1 MNFWEQMLLV
11 FGLLYGVLS
20 NVTVAHDFC
29 DILFRGVLHINFF
42 ELQLHKHP
50 SEDSIAEL

>member
-11 FGLLYGVLS
+11 FGLLYRVLS